1 MRLWFRAADLAPH
14 DFCLAL
20 FAASA
25 YGASPFATVAPSALA
40 SSSACDSRAYGAF
53 GLRSVAADN
62 DVGATAA
69 AVTS

>member
-14 DFCLAL
+14 GL

-69 AVTS
+69 AVTL

>member
-14 DFCLAL
+14 GL

-53 GLRSVAADN
+53 